1 MDCCKYEWTPKP
13 TNAPSNT
20 YVIDAKINELA
31 NLLNIIKDYENPYK
45 YIEFIDSETRL
56 NRTVE
61 ITPEIFEIITTV
73 DENIQRELCM
83 SPMKSNLQQAIF
95 SKYSELDHT
104 KKYKLVNDIS
114 IDMKVKLIY
123 AERLEYER
131 KYYLTIF
138 PQKYAS
144 KFKECGFCNFYDSV
158 KQEITSEIDE
168 LISQKI
174 KLLQ

>member
-1 MDCCKYEWTPKP
+1 MDLYKYEWSGSDKP
-13 TNAPSNT
+13 PYSNT
-20 YVIDAKINELA
+20 CVIDAKINELA
-31 NLLNIIKDYENPYK
+31 NVLNIIRDYENPYK
-45 YIEFIDSETRL
+45 YIEFTDSETRL

-61 ITPEIFEIITTV
+61 ITPELFTTT
-73 DENIQRELCM
+73 DANIQRELCM
-83 SPMKSNLQQAIF
+83 VPMKSNLQQAIF
-95 SKYSELDHT
+95 SRYSELDHT
-104 KKYKLVNDIS
+104 KKYKLVHDIS

-144 KFKECGFCNFYDSV
+144 KFKECGFQNFYDSV

-174 KLLQ
+174 KLLR